1 VEGGSGGHCAFGTL
15 DVGEGA
21 LCTRWTACNMNNPG
35 LPALP
40 STEAEEA
47 RIVAMIARM
56 KILEEGHKQKDL
68 GPEFQV
74 GWWGAPT

>member
-1 VEGGSGGHCAFGTL
+1 
-15 DVGEGA
+15 
-21 LCTRWTACNMNNPG
+21 MNNG
-35 LPALP
+35 LPTLP

-56 KILEEGHKQKDL
+56 KILEDGHKQKDL

-74 GWWGAPT
+74 LRDSCCRVVL